1 MSNAGKISVTHFIL
15 AYMML
20 VGVCIGNA
28 QQNPHYTQYMFS
40 GLVINPAYAG
50 VDEALSAMVID
61 RRQWSGLE
69 GAPKTQ
75 TLSLHTLT
83 AKRKVGLGLLIVSD
97 KIGIH
102 KNLTVHGSYAYHLK
116 VANNSFLSFGLQAG
130 AYHIRSD
137 YGSIQNGGVPD
148 PKLNNTII
156 NEVFFEVGAGL
167 YFRSKRFHWGISA
180 PELLPKTTSL
190 NETESIDLKNVNLFS
205 FMKYRFAVSPVWEF
219 EPAFL
224 LKYANDLPLSADA
237 AVTFIYKDILTAG
250 VAYRLDAS
258 LGYLMKARIVPQLQ
272 FGYAYDYP
280 MGSLTQLN
288 NGSHELMVQYLFRYE
303 RPGVKSPRL

>member
-1 MSNAGKISVTHFIL
+1 MSILRKISIKHFIVVH
-15 AYMML
+15 MML
-20 VGVCIGNA
+20 AGVWVSNA

-69 GAPKTQ
+69 GAPTTQ

-83 AKRKVGLGLLIVSD
+83 AKRKVGLGLLVVND

-102 KNLTVHGSYAYHLK
+102 RNLTIQGSYAYHLK
-116 VANNSFLSFGLQAG
+116 VASNSFLSFGLQAG
-130 AYHIRSD
+130 AFHIRSD
-137 YGSIQNGGVPD
+137 YGSIQNGSAPD
-148 PKLNNTII
+148 PKLNNAVI
-156 NEVFFEVGAGL
+156 NELFFEVGAGL
-167 YFRSKRFHWGISA
+167 YFRSKRFHWGLSA

-205 FMKYRFAVSPVWEF
+205 FLKYRMAVSPAWEV
-219 EPAFL
+219 EPAL
-224 LKYANDLPLSADA
+224 LVKYANDLPLSADA

-250 VAYRLDAS
+250 VLYRWDSS
-258 LGYLMKARIVPQLQ
+258 LGYLLKARITTQLQ
-272 FGYAYDYP
+272 FGYAYDFP
-280 MGSLTQLN
+280 MGSLNQLN

-303 RPGVKSPRL
+303 RSGIKSPRL

>member
-1 MSNAGKISVTHFIL
+1 MSILCKILKKSLIIV
-15 AYMML
+15 YMML
-20 VGVCIGNA
+20 AGVWGSNA

-83 AKRKVGLGLLIVSD
+83 AKRKVGLGLLVVND
-97 KIGIH
+97 EIGIH
-102 KNLTVHGSYAYHLK
+102 RNLTVQGSYAYHLK
-116 VANNSFLSFGLQAG
+116 VASNSFLSFGLQAG
-130 AYHIRSD
+130 AFHIRSD
-137 YGSIQNGGVPD
+137 YGSIGVPD
-148 PKLNNTII
+148 PKLNNVII
-156 NEVFFEVGAGL
+156 NELFFEVGAGV

-190 NETESIDLKNVNLFS
+190 NETESIDLKNINLFS
-205 FMKYRFAVSPVWEF
+205 FLKYRFTVSPAWEF

-237 AVTFIYKDILTAG
+237 AMTFIYKDILIAG
-250 VAYRLDAS
+250 VSYRLDAS
-258 LGYLMKARIVPQLQ
+258 LGYLMKVRVVPQLQ

-303 RPGVKSPRL
+303 RSGIKSPRL